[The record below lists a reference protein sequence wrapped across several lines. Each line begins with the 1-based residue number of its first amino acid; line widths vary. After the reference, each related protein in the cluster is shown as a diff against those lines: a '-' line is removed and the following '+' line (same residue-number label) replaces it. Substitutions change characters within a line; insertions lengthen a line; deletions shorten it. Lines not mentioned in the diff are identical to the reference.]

1 MMVLL
6 SNYKCTRT
14 ESNATDGSVAGMF
27 RNQFDALRTLTTVSY
42 ASYIKFLSF
51 RFVQTA
57 RIYITQFKLT
67 TTIYSRV
74 TYYTEMI
81 NNSE

>member
-51 RFVQTA
+51 RFV
-57 RIYITQFKLT
+57 
-67 TTIYSRV
+67 
-74 TYYTEMI
+74 
-81 NNSE
+81 